1 MMKIL
6 QKIQLT
12 AFLILINFAVLTSAQ
27 TAKEYTLKAQVVGV
41 VDGDTITIMDKS
53 ARQITV
59 RLAGIDAPEKQ
70 QDFGDVAKSKLS
82 ELIYG
87 KKVTIVVYKQDSEG
101 RSIAKILIDGKDIN
115 LLMVELGLAWQYNE
129 FEDEQSE
136 SDRQIYAKADKKA
149 RDGLYG
155 LWKQS
160 NAVKP
165 SDFRRQEQEKAE
177 AARQSTTQPQIQPR
191 IILTLPQSDKIN
203 STSSEGSSSSSG
215 NGREKTVNVR
225 GYTKRDGTVV
235 APHKRSKPNQ

>member
-1 MMKIL
+1 MKIL

-27 TAKEYTLKAQVVGV
+27 SSKEYTLKAEVVGV
-41 VDGDTITIMDKS
+41 VDGDTITVMDKS

-70 QDFGDVAKSKLS
+70 QDFGDVAKSKLT

-87 KKVTIVVYKQDSEG
+87 KKVAVIVYKQDRYG
-101 RSIAKILIDGKDIN
+101 RSVGKILIDGKDIN
-115 LLMVELGLAWQYNE
+115 LLMVELGLAWQYKE
-129 FEDEQSE
+129 YEDEQPE
-136 SDRQIYAKADKKA
+136 TDQQIYANADKKA

-165 SDFRRQEQEKAE
+165 SDFRKQEQEKAE
-177 AARQSTTQPQIQPR
+177 AARQSITRSQPQPR
-191 IILTLPQSDKIN
+191 IILTLPQSDNIN
-203 STSSEGSSSSSG
+203 STNSENSSPSSE
-215 NGREKTVNVR
+215 NGREKTVNVG
-225 GYTKRDGTVV
+225 GYTKRNGTVV
-235 APHKRSKPNQ
+235 APYKRSKPNQ

>member
-1 MMKIL
+1 MKIL

-12 AFLILINFAVLTSAQ
+12 AFLILINFAVLTFAH

-41 VDGDTITIMDKS
+41 VDGDTITVMDKS

-87 KKVTIVVYKQDSEG
+87 KKVMIVVYKRDSDG

-115 LLMVELGLAWQYNE
+115 LLMVELGLAWHYKQYK
-129 FEDEQSE
+129 DEQSE
-136 SDRQIYAKADKKA
+136 TDQQIYANADKKA
-149 RDGLYG
+149 RDNLYG
-155 LWKQS
+155 LWRQS

-165 SDFRRQEQEKAE
+165 SDFRKQEQEKAE
-177 AARQSTTQPQIQPR
+177 AARQSIIQPQTQPR
-191 IILTLPQSDKIN
+191 IILTLPQSDNIN
-203 STSSEGSSSSSG
+203 STNSEGSSSSSQ
-215 NGREKTVNVR
+215 NGREKTVNVG
-225 GYTKRDGTVV
+225 GYTKRNGTVV
-235 APHKRSKPNQ
+235 APYKRSKPNQ

>member
-1 MMKIL
+1 MKIL
-6 QKIQLT
+6 QKIHLA
-12 AFLILINFAVLTSAQ
+12 AFIILINFAVLAFAQ
-27 TAKEYTLKAQVVGV
+27 TAKENTLKAQVVGV
-41 VDGDTITIMDKS
+41 VDGDTITVMDKS
-53 ARQITV
+53 ARQIAV

-87 KKVTIVVYKQDSEG
+87 KKVTIVIYKQDSYG
-101 RSIAKILIDGKDIN
+101 RTIAKILFDGKDIN
-115 LLMVELGLAWQYNE
+115 LLMVELGLAWHYNE
-129 FEDEQSE
+129 FEDEQSA
-136 SDRQIYAKADKKA
+136 SDRQIYANADKKA

-165 SDFRRQEQEKAE
+165 SDFRKWEQEKAE
-177 AARQSTTQPQIQPR
+177 AVRQSTTQPTPPR
-191 IILTLPQSDKIN
+191 IILTLPQSDTSN
-203 STSSEGSSSSSG
+203 STNSEGSSSSSE

-225 GYTKRDGTVV
+225 GYTRRDGTVV